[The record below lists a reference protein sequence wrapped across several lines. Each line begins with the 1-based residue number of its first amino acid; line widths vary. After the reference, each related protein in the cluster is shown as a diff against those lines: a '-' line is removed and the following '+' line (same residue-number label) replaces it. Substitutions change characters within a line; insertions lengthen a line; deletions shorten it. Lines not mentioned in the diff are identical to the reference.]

1 MMNDLTLVI
10 PAKKESET
18 LPLVLE
24 SLKKLKIKTIISLK
38 NDDLDTINSI
48 IKNEYVKVYFQSGNG
63 YGNSLKEAINF
74 CETKYFCIF
83 NADGSFEQKDLFKMY
98 NLIKNNDF
106 VYTSR
111 YEKTGSSEDDTL
123 ITLIGN
129 KIFSKLGNIFFSLK
143 ISDILYTYLMGKTQS
158 FRKLNIESN
167 DFRFCVELPIKMQIS
182 NMKYKCIPSYE
193 HKRIAGEK
201 KVSAFKDGFLILL
214 EMLRLFFVFKIFR
227 KKIIKN

>member
-38 NDDLDTINSI
+38 NDDLDTINCI
-48 IKNEYVKVYFQSGNG
+48 IKNKYVKVYFQSGNG

-214 EMLRLFFVFKIFR
+214 EMLKLFFVFKIFR
-227 KKIIKN
+227 KKIIKK

>member
-1 MMNDLTLVI
+1 MNDLTLVI
-10 PAKKESET
+10 PAKNESET

-24 SLKKLKIKTIISLK
+24 SLKKLKIKIIISLK

-48 IKNEYVKVYFQSGNG
+48 IKNEYVKVYFQTGNG
-63 YGNSLKEAINF
+63 YGNSLKEAISS

-83 NADGSFEQKDLFKMY
+83 NADGSFEQKDLLKMY

-106 VYTSR
+106 VYTTR

-143 ISDILYTYLMGKTQS
+143 ISDILYTYLMGKTKS
-158 FRKLNIESN
+158 FKKLNIESN
-167 DFRFCVELPIKMQIS
+167 DFRFCVELPIKMQLS

-193 HKRIAGEK
+193 YKRIAGKK

>member
-1 MMNDLTLVI
+1 MNDLTLVI
-10 PAKKESET
+10 PAKNESET
-18 LPLVLE
+18 LPFVLE
-24 SLKKLKIKTIISLK
+24 SLKKLKIKIIISLK
-38 NDDLDTINSI
+38 NDDIDTINSI
-48 IKNEYVKVYFQSGNG
+48 IKNEYVKIYFQSGNG
-63 YGNSLKEAINF
+63 YGNSLKEAISS

-83 NADGSFEQKDLFKMY
+83 NADGSFEQKDLLKMY

-106 VYTSR
+106 VYTTR

-167 DFRFCVELPIKMQIS
+167 DFRFCVELPIKMQLS

-193 HKRIAGEK
+193 YKRIAGKK

-214 EMLRLFFVFKIFR
+214 EMLRLFFAFKIFR

>member
-48 IKNEYVKVYFQSGNG
+48 IKNKYVKVYFQSGNG

-129 KIFSKLGNIFFSLK
+129 KIFSKFGNIFFSLK

-182 NMKYKCIPSYE
+182 NMKYKLLSNSFPS
-193 HKRIAGEK
+193 
-201 KVSAFKDGFLILL
+201 
-214 EMLRLFFVFKIFR
+214 
-227 KKIIKN
+227 

>member
-1 MMNDLTLVI
+1 MNDLTLVI

-158 FRKLNIESN
+158 FKKLNIESN

-193 HKRIAGEK
+193 YKRIAGKK
-201 KVSAFKDGFLILL
+201 KVSAFRDGFLILL
-214 EMLRLFFVFKIFR
+214 EMLKLFFIFKIFK
-227 KKIIKN
+227 KKIIKK

>member
-48 IKNEYVKVYFQSGNG
+48 IKNKYVKVYFQSGNG

-129 KIFSKLGNIFFSLK
+129 KIFSKFGNIFFSLK
-143 ISDILYTYLMGKTQS
+143 ISDILYTYLMGKTES
-158 FRKLNIESN
+158 FKKLNIESN

>member
-38 NDDLDTINSI
+38 NDDLDTINCI
-48 IKNEYVKVYFQSGNG
+48 IKNKYVKVYFQSGNG

-158 FRKLNIESN
+158 FRKFNIESN

-193 HKRIAGEK
+193 YKRIAGKK